1 MALLYAIHFITNH
14 NLKLKVGPQAA
25 GRSEAG
31 QATVEYVVVVLAASL
46 LAGLFIRWVNGTGKI
61 GELLDRVIDT
71 VIGSV

>member
-1 MALLYAIHFITNH
+1 MLFINLLLLYCPTRFAVPAN
-14 NLKLKVGPQAA
+14 
-25 GRSEAG
+25 RRG

-71 VIGSV
+71 VIGSI

>member
-1 MALLYAIHFITNH
+1 MALLLAVYSHSHRCGA
-14 NLKLKVGPQAA
+14 PSDQ
-25 GRSEAG
+25 SG

>member
-1 MALLYAIHFITNH
+1 MPLLLAVYSHSHRTISPT
-14 NLKLKVGPQAA
+14 VQ
-25 GRSEAG
+25 SG

>member
-1 MALLYAIHFITNH
+1 MALFYFLFLVPYLQPGLRAE
-14 NLKLKVGPQAA
+14 
-25 GRSEAG
+25 RG

>member
-1 MALLYAIHFITNH
+1 MALLFVAFSYSLTA
-14 NLKLKVGPQAA
+14 KA
-25 GRSEAG
+25 RSAQRG

>member
-1 MALLYAIHFITNH
+1 MALFFAAFLYPLTAD
-14 NLKLKVGPQAA
+14 V
-25 GRSEAG
+25 RSTQRG

>member
-1 MALLYAIHFITNH
+1 MALLLALYLPALARTERRRR
-14 NLKLKVGPQAA
+14 AE
-25 GRSEAG
+25 SG

-71 VIGSV
+71 VIGSI

>member
-1 MALLYAIHFITNH
+1 MSLFFTAYAHH
-14 NLKLKVGPQAA
+14 KVQTL
-25 GRSEAG
+25 RSSQRG

>member
-1 MALLYAIHFITNH
+1 MALFLAVYSYSHRTTASSA
-14 NLKLKVGPQAA
+14 Q
-25 GRSEAG
+25 SG

>member
-1 MALLYAIHFITNH
+1 MALFYVLFLAPFLPRRI
-14 NLKLKVGPQAA
+14 AA
-25 GRSEAG
+25 QQG

>member
-1 MALLYAIHFITNH
+1 MALLYAIHFMTSNH
-14 NLKLKVGPQAA
+14 Y
-25 GRSEAG
+25 RREAG

>member
-1 MALLYAIHFITNH
+1 MIQTRGSQH
-14 NLKLKVGPQAA
+14 
-25 GRSEAG
+25 G

>member
-1 MALLYAIHFITNH
+1 MSLFFTAYAYP
-14 NLKLKVGPQAA
+14 KVQTL
-25 GRSEAG
+25 RSSQRG

>member
-1 MALLYAIHFITNH
+1 MALLYAIYFIADHRH
-14 NLKLKVGPQAA
+14 NINV
-25 GRSEAG
+25 RHETG

>member
-1 MALLYAIHFITNH
+1 MALFFAAFAYTLTT
-14 NLKLKVGPQAA
+14 KVESSQ
-25 GRSEAG
+25 RG

>member
-1 MALLYAIHFITNH
+1 MALLI
-14 NLKLKVGPQAA
+14 AA
-25 GRSEAG
+25 YLLSHRTTAPPAQCG